1 MTAILSTYFVI
12 TLYNHKY
19 NIRIAQ
25 FPKTFKHNA
34 KKNYKKKRVFPINYL
49 EIKTKI
55 YIDLYGLLKE

>member
-25 FPKTFKHNA
+25 FPKTFKHNL
-34 KKNYKKKRVFPINYL
+34 KKNYKKSFPNQLFRNQDKNIH
-49 EIKTKI
+49 
-55 YIDLYGLLKE
+55 